1 MIPTCLD
8 GTSPDIEFDD
18 TGEIY
23 TYKLK
28 DCALHLNQLGLLFK
42 PLHYIGMIVQI
53 KVLSVDNADVR
64 QVHAEML
71 PCIIIGE
78 ANNLSHLCLKVEL
91 V

>member
-78 ANNLSHLCLKVEL
+78 AKIICHICD
-91 V
+91 